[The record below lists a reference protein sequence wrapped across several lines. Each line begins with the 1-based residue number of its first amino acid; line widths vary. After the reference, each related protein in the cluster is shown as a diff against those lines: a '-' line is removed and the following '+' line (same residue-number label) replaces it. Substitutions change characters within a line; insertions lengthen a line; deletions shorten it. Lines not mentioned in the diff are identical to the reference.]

1 MHNKRRSSA
10 QERQPGERQWV
21 VQGYMVWRPNTHFN
35 PPTDVIELNDRL
47 VVRVEVA
54 GMRPDSFTVAL
65 MNHHLVISGTRERPL
80 IEGAAYHQ
88 VEIGYGDFRVQVLLP
103 WLVEADQVNATY
115 RDGFLEVELP
125 RRLDTLVRVVD
136 VTEGEESVS

>member
-1 MHNKRRSSA
+1 MQNKRRSSA

-103 WLVEADQVNATY
+103 WLVEADEVNATY